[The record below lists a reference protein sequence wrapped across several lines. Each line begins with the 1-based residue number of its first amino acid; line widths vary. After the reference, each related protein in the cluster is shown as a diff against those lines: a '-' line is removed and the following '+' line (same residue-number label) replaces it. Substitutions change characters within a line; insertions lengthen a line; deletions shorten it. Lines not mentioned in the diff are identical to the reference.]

1 MSAVGLGLE
10 LNIWRDAR
18 STAAAAEVVILVNRK
33 PIYNICADGDG
44 GGVMEGTGTCL
55 QPAVKSQE
63 LVFRAGLCD
72 HGRKASQLK
81 ARVAERGSWTKQI
94 AVIISEAKHRARIA
108 AAAAASSCPFS
119 I

>member
-44 GGVMEGTGTCL
+44 GGGGDGC
-55 QPAVKSQE
+55 AVPVGESADF
-63 LVFRAGLCD
+63 LSHTR
-72 HGRKASQLK
+72 
-81 ARVAERGSWTKQI
+81 
-94 AVIISEAKHRARIA
+94 
-108 AAAAASSCPFS
+108 
-119 I
+119 